1 MPHHH
6 RRSIIVAALA
16 LAVTLAACGSD
27 SGNDSSSSAG
37 GAYKAPSTT
46 TTATTTADATG
57 GAATL
62 KLSAEPNAALAF
74 DTDTLSAKAGKVTI
88 DLANPADAG
97 IPHAIAIEGQ
107 GVDKDGEVVQPGG
120 TSTVTAT
127 LKPGKYVFYCP
138 VPGHRAGG
146 MQGTLTVN

>member
-1 MPHHH
+1 MPQPHF
-6 RRSIIVAALA
+6 RAAAVAATVLAAALA
-16 LAVTLAACGSD
+16 LAACGSD
-27 SGNDSSSSAG
+27 SKDSSSSTSG
-37 GAYKAPSTT
+37 GAYKAPGTT
-46 TTATTTADATG
+46 TTAAATG
-57 GAATL
+57 GTGTL

-74 DTDTLSAKAGKVTI
+74 DTDTLTAKAGKVTI
-88 DLANPADAG
+88 DLTNPADAG

-107 GVDKDGEVVQPGG
+107 GVDKDGKVVQPGG

-146 MQGTLTVN
+146 MQGTLTVS